1 MFFIIRK
8 KKVFFFFCNL
18 CGIFKLEYLYGTKSR
33 KISTCTKN
41 GPYNSQVIINYC

>member
-8 KKVFFFFCNL
+8 KKSGFFCNL
-18 CGIFKLEYLYGTKSR
+18 CDIFKLEYLYGTKSR

-41 GPYNSQVIINYC
+41 SPYNSQVIINYC